1 MPISAYHITPDQQLL
16 FADWGDELGIASLA
30 MSLCVNAIA
39 TGLIV
44 FRIVMVYQGVKHTTY
59 DRALGATEGNKFWPI
74 VFVLIES
81 GMAMF
86 SIQLTR
92 LVCLIVTTDTAAK
105 TYHPIVC
112 VHQMLNVSMNQSFHF
127 LFH

>member
-1 MPISAYHITPDQQLL
+1 MVM
-16 FADWGDELGIASLA
+16 ASLA

-44 FRIVMVYQGVKHTTY
+44 FRIVMVYQGVKLTTY
-59 DRALGATEGNKFWPI
+59 DRALGTTEGNKFLPI
-74 VFVLIES
+74 IFVLIES

-92 LVCLIVTTDTAAK
+92 VVLSALPSNTALYIYQPVVCI
-105 TYHPIVC
+105 
-112 VHQMLNVSMNQSFHF
+112 HQMLNVIMNQSFHF
-127 LFH
+127 LFY